1 LAHVGP
7 YDFDFAPTLFQAI
20 GDGRYRIRAATF
32 VIRSRAGGT
41 EAFLKQVQEAV
52 WSVNRSLPVAAV
64 QTMQDVYERSLS
76 RTTFTLIM
84 LAIAGGMAL
93 ALGVI
98 GIYGVIAY
106 AITQRRREIGIDWR
120 SASSRRNYGADFSV
134 MAWS

>member
-1 LAHVGP
+1 
-7 YDFDFAPTLFQAI
+7 
-20 GDGRYRIRAATF
+20 
-32 VIRSRAGGT
+32 
-41 EAFLKQVQEAV
+41 
-52 WSVNRSLPVAAV
+52 VNRSLPVAAV